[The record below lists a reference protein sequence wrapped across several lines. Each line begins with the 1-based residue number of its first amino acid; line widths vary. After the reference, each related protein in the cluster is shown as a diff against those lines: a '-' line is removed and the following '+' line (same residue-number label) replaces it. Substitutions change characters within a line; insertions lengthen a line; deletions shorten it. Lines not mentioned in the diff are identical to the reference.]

1 MPFHPVILK
10 SLAMI
15 EKVFLLN
22 MKLLALLK
30 QKLTENRDL

>member
-1 MPFHPVILK
+1 
-10 SLAMI
+10 MI

-30 QKLTENRDL
+30 QKLTENRDLEGWLNLSY